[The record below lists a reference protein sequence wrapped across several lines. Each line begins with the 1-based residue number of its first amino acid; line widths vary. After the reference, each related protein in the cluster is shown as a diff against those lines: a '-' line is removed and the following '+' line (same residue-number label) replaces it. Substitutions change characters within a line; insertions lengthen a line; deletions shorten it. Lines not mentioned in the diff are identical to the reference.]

1 MDEGREKTG
10 VLNQLLGGTAAAPE
24 LGAAHSDAAAP
35 FRKVLEAF
43 ANDPILKGLKRRSSW
58 RDEVPE
64 LRKSQGAAAP
74 AAEEP
79 AGRPP
84 ATGDVVRW
92 LAELVQEW
100 RAQVCA
106 HEQPAIVAMLNGGA
120 QLKVERISQESFHA
134 IRIEGTIRDNPCTL
148 LAHPATLQ
156 LLCYIEKVEPPAGRR
171 RIGFV
176 IDGQE
181 TQI

>member
-10 VLNQLLGGTAAAPE
+10 VMNQLLSGTAAAPE

-64 LRKSQGAAAP
+64 LRKSQAASPP

-79 AGRPP
+79 PGGQPSAGE
-84 ATGDVVRW
+84 VVRW
-92 LAELVQEW
+92 LADLVQEW

-106 HEQPAIVAMLNGGA
+106 DEQPAIVAMLNGGV
-120 QLKVERISQESFHA
+120 QLKVDRISQESFHA

-156 LLCYIEKVEPPAGRR
+156 LLCYIEKVEQPGVRR

-176 IDGQE
+176 IDGHEQ
-181 TQI
+181 QL

>member
-10 VLNQLLGGTAAAPE
+10 VMNQLLGGSAAAPE
-24 LGAAHSDAAAP
+24 LGAAVADAAP

-64 LRKSQGAAAP
+64 LRKSQGAAPP
-74 AAEEP
+74 AADPTGREPP
-79 AGRPP
+79 AGE
-84 ATGDVVRW
+84 VVRW
-92 LAELVQEW
+92 LADLVLEW
-100 RAQVCA
+100 RAQVSA
-106 HEQPAIVAMLNGGA
+106 DEQPAIVAMLNGGV

-156 LLCYIEKVEPPAGRR
+156 LLCYIEKVEGPGGRR

-181 TQI
+181 QQL

>member
-10 VLNQLLGGTAAAPE
+10 VMNQLLGGSAAAAE
-24 LGAAHSDAAAP
+24 LGAHSEAAP

-64 LRKSQGAAAP
+64 LRKSQGAAPPAEEGSMRQP
-74 AAEEP
+74 AAEE
-79 AGRPP
+79 
-84 ATGDVVRW
+84 VVRW
-92 LAELVQEW
+92 LADLVQEW
-100 RAQVCA
+100 RAQVSA
-106 HEQPAIVAMLNGGA
+106 DEQPAIVAMLNGGV
-120 QLKVERISQESFHA
+120 QLKVERVSQESFHA

-156 LLCYIEKVEPPAGRR
+156 LLCYIEKVEQPAVPR

-176 IDGQE
+176 IDGHEQ
-181 TQI
+181 QL